1 MNQNLKTALLAV
13 VCFLVGA
20 GGFYAWS
27 TMDALKKENT
37 QLNEQLAGDT
47 TAPAATDTTTGAT
60 TGTTTAQTEQTAP
73 AAEDDQELG
82 SISGALGFPSQGIPP
97 LVIHAFK
104 AGSAQSV
111 TSITTQQNQMTY
123 TIEGLAPGTYN
134 VVAYTASEPAMAG
147 GYTKAVPCGL
157 SVDCTDHTSFPIIIT
172 PGRKAVGIDLKDWYA
187 PEGTFP
193 AKPK

>member
-1 MNQNLKTALLAV
+1 MNQTVKMTLIAV
-13 VCFLVGA
+13 VCIALGA

-27 TMDALKKENT
+27 TMKSLKEENQ
-37 QLNEQLAGDT
+37 QLNGQLTETTTSAEPTPSATLTNTT
-47 TAPAATDTTTGAT
+47 TAPETN
-60 TGTTTAQTEQTAP
+60 TAP
-73 AAEDDQELG
+73 QEERG

-104 AGSAQSV
+104 AGTTHSAA
-111 TSITTQQNQMTY
+111 SITTQQNQMSY
-123 TIEGLAPGTYN
+123 TIKDLEPGAYN
-134 VVAYTASEPAMAG
+134 VVAYTTDGALAG

-157 SVDCTDHTSFPIIIT
+157 SVDCPDHTSFPVIIT

-193 AKPK
+193 AKPQ

>member
-1 MNQNLKTALLAV
+1 MNQTMKMILVAV
-13 VCFLVGA
+13 VCIALGA

-27 TMDALKKENT
+27 TMKDLKEENQ
-37 QLNEQLAGDT
+37 QLSGQLAET
-47 TAPAATDTTTGAT
+47 TPSAETAPSVAPTNTANTNANATDPETA
-60 TGTTTAQTEQTAP
+60 TAQKE
-73 AAEDDQELG
+73 ENG

-104 AGSAQSV
+104 AGTTQSV
-111 TSITTQQNQMTY
+111 ASITTTQNQMSY
-123 TIEGLAPGTYN
+123 TIEDLEPGTYN
-134 VVAYTASEPAMAG
+134 VVAYTTDGALAG

-157 SVDCTDHTSFPIIIT
+157 SVDCPDHTSFPVIIT

-193 AKPK
+193 AKPQ